1 MRIRRKSTFE
11 KRRVINMTPHTISVY
26 SGDDS
31 GDEVSHTYPPSG
43 ETLEMDIYP
52 TDDGF
57 VRTYEIEKSI
67 VPDELDNVVYIA
79 SLSYLIALQAADIY
93 RDDIVAPDTNTQ
105 AVRDEKGEIIGVR
118 GFMRL
123 W

>member
-1 MRIRRKSTFE
+1 
-11 KRRVINMTPHTISVY
+11 MTPHTISVY

-43 ETLEMDIYP
+43 ETLRMNLIPVQSDFTTTYRLDETCVP
-52 TDDGF
+52 PDDLTQ
-57 VRTYEIEKSI
+57 VI
-67 VPDELDNVVYIA
+67 YIA
-79 SLSYLIALQAADIY
+79 SLPYLLALHAMGIN
-93 RDDIVAPDTNTQ
+93 RNDIVAPDTNTQ